1 MTMYVN
7 VIPSHYRQT
16 DKLSRWDTLTGRK
29 SSTTQTIHPS
39 GSGTGSEHQDTFQ
52 PTPFDPTTAQD
63 VNQFLIDP
71 AQLHP
76 LANIS
81 QDTLEYLTL
90 EDNTLS
96 DLPGSRSAL
105 PSRGWSDDLCYG
117 TGVTYLTA
125 LSIGSLDHS

>member
-1 MTMYVN
+1 M
-7 VIPSHYRQT
+7 
-16 DKLSRWDTLTGRK
+16 
-29 SSTTQTIHPS
+29 HPS
-39 GSGTGSEHQDTFQ
+39 GSSTGSELHDTFQ

-90 EDNTLS
+90 EDNALS

-125 LSIGSLDHS
+125 LGIGSSDHGGNPDKIED